1 MQTSTETRTTRTSG
15 AGAPE
20 SRSNRDNRR
29 GWWMAVAT
37 AAIVLTAVLAFNLLG
52 PKNPVRPP
60 GEGHETP
67 ASQGG
72 PDRRAG
78 TGRFR
83 GRRGTAE
90 VGYADA
96 SRPRGHGCPGG
107 GRAGSA
113 RCIGFRQLVVMS
125 Q

>member
-67 ASQGG
+67 ASQGAAQTGG
-72 PDRRAG
+72 PVPDGSVEGAAPQRSDTPTPAG
-78 TGRFR
+78 REGM
-83 GRRGTAE
+83 GAPAGA
-90 VGYADA
+90 APAAPAA
-96 SRPRGHGCPGG
+96 S
-107 GRAGSA
+107 GS
-113 RCIGFRQLVVMS
+113 G
-125 Q
+125 